1 MLKHIPSFIDA
12 DLLWILAAM
21 GHGDQLAVVDRN
33 FPAWAIAQQTR
44 SQRLVTLGG
53 MDAPQTVAGLLELL
67 PLDTFVEQPL
77 AWMDPVDAPGRTL
90 PVHAD
95 VLAACRAAEGRPVA
109 HRVIPRHDFYAAATR
124 CFAVVQNS
132 ESRPYG
138 CFILTKGVVFEAA

>member
-1 MLKHIPSFIDA
+1 MLKHIPPFINP

-33 FPAWAIAQQTR
+33 FPAWAIAKQTR

-53 MDAPQTVAGLLELL
+53 MDAPRTVAGLLELL

-77 AWMDPVDAPGRTL
+77 AWMDPVDEPGRTL
-90 PVHAD
+90 PVHAE
-95 VLAACRAAEGRPVA
+95 VLAACRAAEGRAVA
-109 HRVIPRHDFYAAATR
+109 HRVIPRHDFYAATTR